1 MNMKIPLRKSFEDV
15 KCIWMKNGII
25 DYRLCDFNFDCENC
39 VFNRRIESEIKEQ
52 KNQSLND
59 SLHFFYETLFDKENK
74 ATHFSHPYYHFNNGL
89 LLKNFIDDNYYIGFE
104 QYVTNII
111 DGNCVLNYITE
122 SNFIKRGD
130 KLLDI
135 RGNWGSV
142 TLISPVSLRFIE
154 KFELAD
160 LVSADKRWFGIVEA
174 KKKDIERAKS
184 SGEFSLD
191 KIDKTKSLI
200 REYIVNSSGMTA
212 GQTMYDGGKPET
224 NLMRSIGTGN
234 YRNVLDFILSF

>member
-1 MNMKIPLRKSFEDV
+1 MKIPLRKSYEDV
-15 KCIWMKNGII
+15 KCIWMKNGIV
-25 DYRLCDFNFDCENC
+25 DYRLCDCNFECEKCLFNK
-39 VFNRRIESEIKEQ
+39 RIESEIKEQ
-52 KNQSLND
+52 SRKSVNN
-59 SLHFFYETLFDKENK
+59 SLHFFYETLFDKVNK
-74 ATHFSHPYYHFNNGL
+74 TLHFAHPYYHFDNGL
-89 LLKNFIDDNYYIGFE
+89 LLKNIIDDNYYIGFA

-111 DGNCVLNYITE
+111 DGNCVLSYISE

-142 TLISPVSLRFIE
+142 TLVSPISLRFIE
-154 KFELAD
+154 KFELVD
-160 LVSADKRWFGIVEA
+160 LVTADKRWFGIVEA
-174 KKKDIERAKS
+174 KMKDIEKAKS

-224 NLMRSIGTGN
+224 NLMRSIGTEN
-234 YRNVLDFILSF
+234 YKNILDYILRF